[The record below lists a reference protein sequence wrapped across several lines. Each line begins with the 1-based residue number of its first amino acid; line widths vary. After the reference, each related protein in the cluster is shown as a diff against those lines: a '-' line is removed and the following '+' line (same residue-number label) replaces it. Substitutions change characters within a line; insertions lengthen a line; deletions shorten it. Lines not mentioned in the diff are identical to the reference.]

1 MKIRTSKRGVNQ
13 LNESHNP
20 SETEK
25 MLRFYEAFYHHVWS
39 QDWVSS
45 DKVYEWTEAVKM
57 EQQFDPYDADQA
69 QIKQELAQL
78 RKEP

>member
-1 MKIRTSKRGVNQ
+1 MNHTIHLKPKKCSVFTKRFIITYG
-13 LNESHNP
+13 
-20 SETEK
+20 
-25 MLRFYEAFYHHVWS
+25 RRIG
-39 QDWVSS
+39 SS